1 LKHSGKIRRVRRGP
15 IPDEARLLLQR
26 LNSSCFTQRK
36 SPTTESPAAGDHPRR
51 ANERYRKNLEVAAG
65 KKANIREAQDEAIT
79 AWLDGRDP
87 LKLQPDDRPTLATVL
102 KT

>member
-1 LKHSGKIRRVRRGP
+1 LKHSGKIRRVRRR
-15 IPDEARLLLQR
+15 PDEARLLLQR
-26 LNSSCFTQRK
+26 LNSGFTQRK

-65 KKANIREAQDEAIT
+65 KKANIREAQDQAIT

-87 LKLQPDDRPTLATVL
+87 LRLQPDDRPTLATVL
-102 KT
+102 KA